1 MGCLLQIRLKKVNFN
16 KPFAMNKSL
25 LLSAV
30 LFSLLLSSCSKSIED
45 RLIGN
50 WKLDDAYR
58 KVFLG
63 RDHFTTGYENGVF
76 AFFENGNAS
85 YTSPTDTLNGYWRA
99 DNHTHTYYNN
109 GTGQWDTRSM
119 RYLRLHL
126 VNFTQ
131 NRFLDWEFDDF
142 TFKNGRRTIKAE
154 QYSLSNDRVYE
165 FVRQ

>member
-1 MGCLLQIRLKKVNFN
+1 MKLS
-16 KPFAMNKSL
+16 AMNKYLPL
-25 LLSAV
+25 LLP
-30 LFSLLLSSCSKSIED
+30 FLLIISSCSKSVED

-63 RDHFTTGYENGVF
+63 RDHFTTGYETGVF
-76 AFFENGNAS
+76 TFFENGNAAYVS
-85 YTSPTDTLNGYWRA
+85 TSDTLNGYWRA
-99 DNHTHTYYNN
+99 DNYTNSYYNN
-109 GTGQWDTRSM
+109 GSGQWESRGM

-126 VNFTQ
+126 VNYAR
-131 NRFLDWEFDDF
+131 NRFIEWEFDDF
-142 TFKNGRRTIKAE
+142 SFRNGHRTIKAE

>member
-1 MGCLLQIRLKKVNFN
+1 MN
-16 KPFAMNKSL
+16 KNLPFAIALLSL
-25 LLSAV
+25 LLI
-30 LFSLLLSSCSKSIED
+30 SCTKSIED
-45 RLIGN
+45 RLVGN

-63 RDHFTTGYENGVF
+63 RDHFTTGYESGVF
-76 AFFENGNAS
+76 TFYENGNAG
-85 YTSPTDTLNGYWRA
+85 YTSATDTLNGYWRA
-99 DNHTHTYYNN
+99 DHHTHTYYNN

-126 VNFTQ
+126 VNFAQ

-165 FVRQ
+165 FVKQ

>member
-1 MGCLLQIRLKKVNFN
+1 MY
-16 KPFAMNKSL
+16 KSL
-25 LLSAV
+25 LL
-30 LFSLLLSSCSKSIED
+30 LFTALSLLLLSCSKSYED

-63 RDHFTTGYENGVF
+63 RDHFTTGYESGVF
-76 AFFENGNAS
+76 TFFENGNAS
-85 YTSPTDTLNGYWRA
+85 YISPSDTLNGYWRS
-99 DNHTHTYYNN
+99 DDYTHSYYNN
-109 GTGQWDTRSM
+109 GTGQWDSRYM

-126 VNFTQ
+126 ANFPQ

-142 TFKNGRRTIKAE
+142 SFKNGHRTIKAE